1 MLLMLPGVIAQ
12 EEDLVCHYPGQTY
25 EFTTICDDNWV
36 YKWTATDG
44 TFKDGVDDTCSINWT
59 APSVGAEKNVTLYVT
74 AYNNQSYDEQMFV
87 SCIAMAEKNV
97 TICPLV
103 GITVIKD
110 ADPDD
115 ITQEFEFAIRG
126 EDVLGGTFAE
136 DFGLYGVGTG
146 LGNSWTN
153 NTLLP
158 GTYIVNESTLYC
170 WNLTNIA
177 CDGNALVEFGD
188 GETFHADYAPGDT
201 SVKIVLGSGS
211 SSICTFTNIKKLP
224 GIEVVK
230 TANYGPDP
238 DTPVLNPGTNI
249 SYWINVTNTGE
260 VNLTDV
266 KVTDLKLGLNDET
279 FSTDLGVGFS
289 VNKTYYYIVDDSD
302 MCNNIDNTVMVNA
315 TNSCDDAVVSDT
327 DGWSIP
333 TDITQSFDIIKTP
346 NVTAPVHVG
355 DVIGYT
361 IVVTNTGNV
370 NATLVNVTDVLTS
383 LSHPTSLETKWTL
396 LKLAPGENTT
406 LQTNYTVVLADIPGS
421 INNIATVTSF
431 VGPCGGLDINEW
443 DSKTI
448 PTDYTANITVTKT
461 ANYGPCPDNPAGLG
475 TNITYTINVTNT
487 GEVNLTNVKITDI
500 MLGLDGDSI
509 PGLDVLEPGKSK
521 EATFYHEVTAP
532 ELCGEI
538 INTVEVNATVDVDLV
553 SGFGLNQDEYV
564 SDTDTWC
571 VPTICPTEFDVRKIA
586 LNKTV
591 QRCDEITY
599 LIQIRSD
606 FDTLEN
612 VTVKD
617 VFDKDVE
624 FISASP
630 EPDDDGIWRFA
641 KVNVTSLPAD
651 ETDSDWK
658 TLITLTVKVPDK
670 QDFEYDMAQGVTGEG
685 FVNVKND
692 YSTTYK
698 SYVITNCIEL
708 TTDTIP
714 GQVFKDCVSVTVT
727 IDPGTELSTREHGS
741 GTYESEELVA
751 VRTENKSISMDKD
764 MAATYSSTTL
774 GLYNNRTVTYS
785 SRWTEEANAKNR
797 VTGTSL
803 SEQYRYAT
811 TIDRES
817 SFFLDENESVM
828 NIDSEFDGMGHIGF
842 LKMETNSSTYHDTP
856 TAEIR
861 EDYVGSFKVLE
872 HADEYGSGV
881 SYEKTT
887 TGSGFVVGDR
897 RVGES
902 QRSYESGT
910 GTYDSE
916 EIIETATNYIAK
928 DISLVYAPMNQSLTD
943 DVSIS
948 ASQKWKE
955 GMYSTTPQTSYIG
968 EEFTSL
974 DYLDKETIAKGIN
987 EMNTEAS
994 FEGRARFRA
1003 LLESSNQS
1011 EPLVD
1016 FDEQYDGDYSIE
1028 RNVLFTGVPKYDKPH
1043 LNVTKTL
1050 DSLVEEDDG
1059 DEEREVATYTITIEN
1074 DGNEGLEPVHV
1085 TDYFP
1090 PGASFIDSS
1099 LRPDE
1104 VTDTFAN
1111 WTLTHLNIGDVAAIT
1126 LRLDVTSYH
1135 PDELVNT
1142 VVVCGDYDNEN
1153 ETVCA
1158 RNYSALEIDWLTCCP
1173 SGPVSVTTTAEL
1185 DEENENVVR
1194 YSVEIRNA
1202 EDVTRVATVTDW
1214 LPDGMEL
1221 IDSSI
1226 PFASYD
1232 GGVVV
1237 WNLIDIE
1244 PLGTETIEFS
1254 ALAPGDGRFTNT
1266 VEVDPRSVD
1275 GPVVQPVS
1283 ASCVIDV
1290 GIVEDECGSVSCDSW
1305 QPPNWEFEH
1314 YGYGSD
1320 ETSCEDLSCASCDGT
1335 DYILAP

>member
-1 MLLMLPGVIAQ
+1 MASALDEPPVSQCNTYNYSISVDPGQRINLSTPTASENSDEDFLGTGPYEFLPG
-12 EEDLVCHYPGQTY
+12 T
-25 EFTTICDDNWV
+25 
-36 YKWTATDG
+36 
-44 TFKDGVDDTCSINWT
+44 
-59 APSVGAEKNVTLYVT
+59 
-74 AYNNQSYDEQMFV
+74 
-87 SCIAMAEKNV
+87 
-97 TICPLV
+97 
-103 GITVIKD
+103 ITVIKN
-110 ADPDD
+110 AKPNDPQDFWFNTAFGYFCLDD
-115 ITQEFEFAIRG
+115 DSDPALSNKKTFEP
-126 EDVLGGTFAE
+126 L
-136 DFGLYGVGTG
+136 
-146 LGNSWTN
+146 W
-153 NTLLP
+153 P
-158 GTYIVNESTLYC
+158 GTYIINETTLDC
-170 WNLTNIA
+170 WNLTNIS
-177 CDGNALVEFGD
+177 CSGNASVKFGNGMEF
-188 GETFHADYAPGDT
+188 HDYYTPGDT
-201 SVKIVLGSGS
+201 SVEITLGSGNAS
-211 SSICTFTNIKKLP
+211 TCTFTNTKKVP
-224 GIEVVK
+224 VIQVTK
-230 TANYGPDP
+230 TADYSMDNSIKH
-238 DTPVLNPGTNI
+238 VGTNI
-249 SYWINVTNTGE
+249 TYWINVTNVGE
-260 VNLTDV
+260 VRLDPVTITDPMIDLDYTLPEPLEPGESEILTHYYVVD
-266 KVTDLKLGLNDET
+266 TEDE
-279 FSTDLGVGFS
+279 
-289 VNKTYYYIVDDSD
+289 
-302 MCNNIDNTVMVNA
+302 MCSGIPNTVVVNA
-315 TNSCDDAVVSDT
+315 TGCGEEVSDT
-327 DGWSIP
+327 DTWLICAYVNGSFAV
-333 TDITQSFDIIKTP
+333 TLTADTTYVDI
-346 NVTAPVHVG
+346 G
-355 DVIGYT
+355 DPIY
-361 IVVTNTGNV
+361 
-370 NATLVNVTDVLTS
+370 
-383 LSHPTSLETKWTL
+383 
-396 LKLAPGENTT
+396 
-406 LQTNYTVVLADIPGS
+406 
-421 INNIATVTSF
+421 
-431 VGPCGGLDINEW
+431 
-443 DSKTI
+443 
-448 PTDYTANITVTKT
+448 
-461 ANYGPCPDNPAGLG
+461 
-475 TNITYTINVTNT
+475 YTINVTNT
-487 GEVNLTNVKITDI
+487 GNMNITDI
-500 MLGLDGDSI
+500 NVTSTLTSGSGIVVTQFPIIDCLTPEEIRFFNTNYTTTTDDADQNISNVATATGCGPCGGYDNINDS
-509 PGLDVLEPGKSK
+509 DEW
-521 EATFYHEVTAP
+521 
-532 ELCGEI
+532 
-538 INTVEVNATVDVDLV
+538 TVNPSPVDP
-553 SGFGLNQDEYV
+553 SHFFE
-564 SDTDTWC
+564 
-571 VPTICPTEFDVRKIA
+571 VRKIA

-606 FDTLEN
+606 FGTLEN

-617 VFDKDVE
+617 VFNKDVE
-624 FISASP
+624 FVSASP